1 MENIRFFVG
10 GIGLMRRG
18 FGSRLVLCLVLFAVA
33 FGVTFGVL
41 CLGDRTDAEAAE
53 VPVYETPAADV
64 PVVSEA
70 LSEPMPEATVPV
82 ETETTTEAETQ
93 TTPESTP
100 EPEPQGDPLA
110 PPYHEEQAPDDYFQ
124 DALFIGNSLIEG
136 LGLYACLYDENI
148 DQAKF
153 DTATSMTI
161 LGAGSYFE
169 DAASGG
175 YGKIYIGLGLNEIGY
190 DREAIR
196 QKNVEAVDTIRAG
209 NPDAIIYFFSLTPI
223 SKHRSESD
231 SLYNNENAAKIS
243 EVIRSVAEEKGCYY
257 IDMVPVLAGEDG
269 YLPSDVT
276 GDGIHC
282 VKEYYPKWYD
292 YLEHNYVLP

>member
-1 MENIRFFVG
+1 
-10 GIGLMRRG
+10 MRRG

-41 CLGDRTDAEAAE
+41 CLGDRADAEAAE
-53 VPVYETPAADV
+53 VPVYETPV
-64 PVVSEA
+64 PVVPDVPEM
-70 LSEPMPEATVPV
+70 LSEPMPEATVSV
-82 ETETTTEAETQ
+82 ETETTTETEIETQ
-93 TTPESTP
+93 AT
-100 EPEPQGDPLA
+100 PEPQGDPLA
-110 PPYHEEQAPDDYFQ
+110 PPYHEEKAPDDYFQ

-161 LGAGSYFE
+161 LGAGNYFE
-169 DAASGG
+169 DAANGG

-190 DREAIR
+190 NHESIR
-196 QKNVEAVDTIRAG
+196 QKNCDAVDTIRAG

-223 SKHRSESD
+223 SKYRSETD
-231 SLYNNENAAKIS
+231 GLYNNENAAKIS
-243 EVIRSVAEEKGCYY
+243 AVIRSVAEEKGCYY

-269 YLPSDVT
+269 YLPSEVT

>member
-1 MENIRFFVG
+1 
-10 GIGLMRRG
+10 MRRG

-33 FGVTFGVL
+33 FGITFGVL

-53 VPVYETPAADV
+53 VPETPVAEV
-64 PVVSEA
+64 PSVPEMP
-70 LSEPMPEATVPV
+70 SEPLPM
-82 ETETTTEAETQ
+82 
-93 TTPESTP
+93 ESTP
-100 EPEPQGDPLA
+100 EPEPQDDPLA
-110 PPYHEEQAPDDYFQ
+110 PPYHEEKAPDDYFQ

-169 DAASGG
+169 DAANGG

-190 DREAIR
+190 DHEAIR
-196 QKNVEAVDTIRAG
+196 QKNREAVDTIRAG
-209 NPDAIIYFFSLTPI
+209 NPEAIIYFFSLTPI
-223 SKHRSESD
+223 SKYRSETD
-231 SLYNNENAAKIS
+231 SLYNNENAAEIS
-243 EVIRSVAEEKGCYY
+243 AVIRSVAEEKGCYY

-269 YLPSDVT
+269 CLPSEVT

>member
-1 MENIRFFVG
+1 
-10 GIGLMRRG
+10 MRRG

-53 VPVYETPAADV
+53 VPVYETPVPDV
-64 PVVSEA
+64 PEM
-70 LSEPMPEATVPV
+70 LSEPMPEATVSV
-82 ETETTTEAETQ
+82 ETETTTETQ
-93 TTPESTP
+93 TEPQAT
-100 EPEPQGDPLA
+100 PEPQGDPLA
-110 PPYHEEQAPDDYFQ
+110 PPYHEEKAPDDYFQ

-161 LGAGSYFE
+161 LGAGNYFE
-169 DAASGG
+169 DAANGG

-190 DREAIR
+190 NHESIR
-196 QKNVEAVDTIRAG
+196 QKNCDAVDTIRAG

-223 SKHRSESD
+223 SKYRSETD
-231 SLYNNENAAKIS
+231 GLYNNENAAKIS
-243 EVIRSVAEEKGCYY
+243 AVIRSVAEEKGCYY

-269 YLPSDVT
+269 YLPSEVT

>member
-1 MENIRFFVG
+1 
-10 GIGLMRRG
+10 MRRG

-33 FGVTFGVL
+33 FGITFGVL
-41 CLGDRTDAEAAE
+41 CLGERSAVEAAE
-53 VPVYETPAADV
+53 IPVYETPAAEV
-64 PVVSEA
+64 PSVPEMP
-70 LSEPMPEATVPV
+70 SEPLPMESAPM
-82 ETETTTEAETQ
+82 ETQSTAETTTETQ
-93 TTPESTP
+93 TDTPEPTP

-110 PPYHEEQAPDDYFQ
+110 PPYHEEKAPDDYFQ

-169 DAASGG
+169 DAANGG

-190 DREAIR
+190 DHEAIR
-196 QKNVEAVDTIRAG
+196 QKNREAVDTIRAG

-223 SKHRSESD
+223 SKYRSETD

-269 YLPSDVT
+269 YLPSEVT